1 MKLIATIAF
10 LALCCLSASA
20 QGKIIIGDHY
30 CPVKVFMTTISAL

>member
-20 QGKIIIGDHY
+20 QGKIIIGDSKFG
-30 CPVKVFMTTISAL
+30 KVVAL